1 MMPLVCDII
10 LDSSRLILF
19 CFIVLCFK
27 YSCLF
32 QSLTTLTQQKLPL
45 DKLKKIITIKETKR
59 NYETLQQYIVLQS
72 CHKSIIKFKSNV
84 KYNLTS

>member
-32 QSLTTLTQQKLPL
+32 ESLTTLTQQKLPL
-45 DKLKKIITIKETKR
+45 GKLKKKK
-59 NYETLQQYIVLQS
+59 
-72 CHKSIIKFKSNV
+72 
-84 KYNLTS
+84 

>member
-32 QSLTTLTQQKLPL
+32 QSLTTLAQQKLSL
-45 DKLKKIITIKETKR
+45 GKLKKKNNNKERKKK
-59 NYETLQQYIVLQS
+59 LQNFTTVHCMTVLPQK
-72 CHKSIIKFKSNV
+72 CNKMQV
-84 KYNLTS
+84 

>member
-45 DKLKKIITIKETKR
+45 GKLKKNNNNKERKKKFRNFTTVHCIT
-59 NYETLQQYIVLQS
+59 VLPQK
-72 CHKSIIKFKSNV
+72 CNKIMQV
-84 KYNLTS
+84 